1 MKPITKNSSLA
12 LCFSSRLVVGLVS
25 LAGEVR
31 MKFDPSQLR
40 PQIEEGSR
48 GRERI
53 V

>member
-1 MKPITKNSSLA
+1 VKPITKNSSFALFFTSCLVFGLA
-12 LCFSSRLVVGLVS
+12 S